1 MTVERTDDTEPTA
14 TTVTVDVEGSTV
26 DETVL
31 PTVME
36 LELELTE
43 MTLDPATAVPVVVV
57 TTPPDKYVGDSV
69 GLDVGRLEGESVGLG
84 TVAACVVN
92 VTARL
97 PEEAVA
103 AVSKVTTP
111 ALVST
116 ESTVPETIPLVADTA
131 APTEIEVA
139 AEVSV
144 KTTGFKPDVH
154 LTVVTTL

>member
-1 MTVERTDDTEPTA
+1 
-14 TTVTVDVEGSTV
+14 
-26 DETVL
+26 
-31 PTVME
+31 
-36 LELELTE
+36 

-57 TTPPDKYVGDSV
+57 TLPPDMYVGDSV
-69 GLDVGRLEGESVGLG
+69 GSVVGGLEGEGVGLG

-92 VTARL
+92 VTAIL

-116 ESTVPETIPLVADTA
+116 ETTVVPVTIPLVADTV

-144 KTTGFKPDVH
+144 KTTVVKPDVH
-154 LTVVTTL
+154 LAVVTTL